1 MWIPSQTGSR
11 LGACDLLLSPLNNPL
26 REGENALL
34 RGVAIVRFAIK
45 MPHSLLGLRYS
56 LPNDVAA

>member
-45 MPHSLLGLRYS
+45 MPHTVL
-56 LPNDVAA
+56 